1 MDTMRGKSLLGVTI
15 AGEPWLEENVIR
27 EKKRLG
33 KTLFMGV
40 AAVVCP
46 TFEIHQRLKK
56 YCAIS
61 STKS

>member
-40 AAVVCP
+40 AAVVCVLHSKF
-46 TFEIHQRLKK
+46 TSGSKNTAL
-56 YCAIS
+56 
-61 STKS
+61 